1 MGSWS
6 AGWEAKRDSLAARRA
21 ILAVRQDCAVCQK
34 SDWLED
40 EESSAGS
47 SACLELEGWIESSAT
62 VVAAAGMDEVGR
74 MSLERGR
81 L

>member
-1 MGSWS
+1 MCDTVV
-6 AGWEAKRDSLAARRA
+6 EAKRDSLAAWRA
-21 ILAVRQDCAVCQK
+21 VLAVRRDCAVCQK
-34 SDWLED
+34 SEWSED

-47 SACLELEGWIESSAT
+47 SACLESEGWIESSAT

-74 MSLERGR
+74 MSSVRGR